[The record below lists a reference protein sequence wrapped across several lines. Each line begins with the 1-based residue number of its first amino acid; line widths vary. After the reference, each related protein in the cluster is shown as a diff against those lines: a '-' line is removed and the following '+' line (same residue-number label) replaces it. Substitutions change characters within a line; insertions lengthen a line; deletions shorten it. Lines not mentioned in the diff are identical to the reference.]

1 MGDPEAEA
9 AAIGGADEEQPAQI
23 DPARQLDS
31 DAWFAEFLS
40 ENAAK
45 LELHN
50 REAIDETLAEVAAA
64 KARHDRE
71 LELAADHRQ
80 YVGSADAQLAAQ
92 AEKLAAK
99 AEAAAAEAE
108 AEAKRLEAEVK
119 ELYPIA
125 SDNEVEASIRHEQ
138 AKALERAAEM
148 ERASQARNRPSEGDS
163 EGAEQE

>member
-9 AAIGGADEEQPAQI
+9 AAIGGADEEQPAQT
-23 DPARQLDS
+23 DPAQQLDS

-40 ENAAK
+40 ENAEK
-45 LELHN
+45 LEQHN
-50 REAIDETLAEVAAA
+50 REAIDETLADVAAA

-71 LELAADHRQ
+71 LEIAADHRQ
-80 YVGSADAQLAAQ
+80 FVGSADVRLAAQ
-92 AEKLAAK
+92 AEKLAAN

-125 SDNEVEASIRHEQ
+125 SDNQVEASIRHEQ
-138 AKALERAAEM
+138 AKALERAAEL
-148 ERASQARNRPSEGDS
+148 ERASQALNRPAEDASEGT
-163 EGAEQE
+163 EQE

>member
-23 DPARQLDS
+23 DPAKELDS

-40 ENAAK
+40 ENAEK

-50 REAIDETLAEVAAA
+50 REAIDEALADVAAA

-71 LELAADHRQ
+71 LEIAEEHRQ
-80 YVGSADAQLAAQ
+80 FVGSADVRLAAQ
-92 AEKLAAK
+92 AEKLAAN

-125 SDNEVEASIRHEQ
+125 GDNQVEASIRHEQ
-138 AKALERAAEM
+138 AKALERAAEL
-148 ERASQARNRPSEGDS
+148 ERASQALNRPA